1 MAPANELGLQTREL
15 GIRELRNGLS
25 RVLAELPTEGRVLI
39 TKHGRPIALL
49 ITVEESYD
57 YVLAFAEEFAKARLE
72 AREAHS
78 AGKAA
83 ELVGD

>member
-1 MAPANELGLQTREL
+1 MATLGNAVPNTREL
-15 GIRELRNGLS
+15 GIRELKDRLC
-25 RVLAELPTEGRVLI
+25 RVLAELPEEGRVLI
-39 TKHGRPIALL
+39 TKHGRPVALL

-57 YVLAFAEEFAKARLE
+57 YLLAFAEEFAQARLE
-72 AREAHS
+72 AREAHA